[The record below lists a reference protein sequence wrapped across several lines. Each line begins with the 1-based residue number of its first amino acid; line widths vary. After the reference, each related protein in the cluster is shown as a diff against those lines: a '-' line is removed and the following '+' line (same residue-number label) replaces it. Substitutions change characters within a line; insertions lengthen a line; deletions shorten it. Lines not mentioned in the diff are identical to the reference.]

1 MAHVAANDAEQSVGP
16 GLLSTLQLGL
26 AQHIDFSSVF
36 GVGTA
41 HCCLADVIVV
51 QHATEAQVHLP
62 AQSCIMANFLMHS
75 VLCAGGLI
83 TTDKRD
89 ICQMYVSTSPAANR
103 CLGTQTNITTW

>member
-1 MAHVAANDAEQSVGP
+1 MAHAAANDAEQSVGP

-41 HCCLADVIVV
+41 HCYLADVIVV

-62 AQSCIMANFLMHS
+62 AQSCIVEDLPMLS

-83 TTDKRD
+83 TPHKRD
-89 ICQMYVSTSPAANR
+89 ICQVYVSTSPPTNP
-103 CLGTQTNITTW
+103 CLGMQTNITA